1 MVESIQVI
9 DDGDSMAILGD
20 LEAIDGFL
28 QSHHLQSLAEPIN
41 PHTDRGYL
49 SGMVAQVLGD
59 RALSGKWVR
68 QDGKVPKAL
77 SQYDLH
83 RDQRTGLSA
92 GTVLVKDGEE
102 AQGGQR
108 FLDGW
113 KSALSP
119 VMLTN
124 IGALIT
130 QYELQQT
137 MQAMVEYLR
146 RIHKHVDDILRAQR
160 DTVLTNMVGVN
171 LVIEDALA
179 ARNQIGHVSQTT
191 WDKVQATSLAIAQTQ
206 AYAIRQIN
214 VITEKIGDGSGVHDL
229 GTDMGNYRDQ
239 INEWLA
245 VLARSLQLQDAS
257 TILELDRVAQVE
269 PDELDQHRQ
278 AVKTAR
284 EHRVRVISE
293 NADHLLK
300 QLDQTAEKANKEV
313 LLHPQ
318 QSPRIV
324 DYCNLIKQ
332 DMAEFGQGIGLDR
345 SSDPLTSRPWLDAA
359 RDTTSQIME
368 TSREGVDTA
377 RNIGGQVLGKTLK
390 GVSTAWD
397 LSGQALD
404 RTKGGVDNARDLGDQ
419 ALNQAKELGGRIAGS
434 VSRQSSEILHN
445 ANLKKRITHLFHS
458 DEHNQDPQ

>member
-9 DDGDSMAILGD
+9 DDGDSMALLGD

-59 RALSGKWVR
+59 RAISGKWVR
-68 QDGKVPKAL
+68 QDGKAPKTL

-92 GTVLVKDGEE
+92 GTVLVKDGGE

-108 FLDGW
+108 FLGGVE
-113 KSALSP
+113 SALSP
-119 VMLTN
+119 VLLTS

-137 MQAMVEYLR
+137 MQAMVKYLQ
-146 RIHKHVDDILRAQR
+146 RIDRHVGDILRAQR
-160 DTVLTNMVGVN
+160 DTVLTNMVGAN

-191 WDKVQATSLAIAQTQ
+191 WDKVQATSLAIAQAQ
-206 AYAIRQIN
+206 AYAIRQIDD
-214 VITEKIGDGSGVHDL
+214 ITEKMGDGSGAHDP

-245 VLARSLQLQDAS
+245 VLAGSLRLQDAG

-269 PDELDQHRQ
+269 PDELDQHRR
-278 AVKTAR
+278 AAKTSR
-284 EHRVRVISE
+284 EHRVRVISD

-300 QLDQTAEKANKEV
+300 QVDQTAEKANQEV

-345 SSDPLTSRPWLDAA
+345 SSDPLISRPWLDAA
-359 RDTTSQIME
+359 RDTTFRIME
-368 TSREGVDTA
+368 TSREGIDTA
-377 RNIGGQVLGKTLK
+377 RNIGGQVLGKTLE
-390 GVSTAWD
+390 GASAAWD
-397 LSGQALD
+397 LSGQVLD

-419 ALNQAKELGGRIAGS
+419 ALNQAKELSGRIADS
-434 VSRQSSEILHN
+434 VSRQSSEILHTVN
-445 ANLKKRITHLFHS
+445 PKKRITHLFHP
-458 DEHNQDPQ
+458 DGHNQDPQ

>member
-146 RIHKHVDDILRAQR
+146 RIDKHVDDILRAQR

-179 ARNQIGHVSQTT
+179 ARNQIGHVSQTI

-245 VLARSLQLQDAS
+245 VLARSLQLQDAI

-404 RTKGGVDNARDLGDQ
+404 RTKGGVDNARGLGDQ

>member
-9 DDGDSMAILGD
+9 DDGDSMALLGD

-59 RALSGKWVR
+59 RAISGKWVR
-68 QDGKVPKAL
+68 QDGKAPKTL

-92 GTVLVKDGEE
+92 GTVLVKDGGE
-102 AQGGQR
+102 AQAGQR
-108 FLDGW
+108 FLGGVE
-113 KSALSP
+113 SALSP
-119 VMLTN
+119 VLLTS

-137 MQAMVEYLR
+137 MQAMVKYLQ
-146 RIHKHVDDILRAQR
+146 RIDRHVDDILRAQR
-160 DTVLTNMVGVN
+160 DTVLTNMVGAN

-206 AYAIRQIN
+206 AYAIRQIDD
-214 VITEKIGDGSGVHDL
+214 ITEKMGDGSGAHDP

-245 VLARSLQLQDAS
+245 VLAGSLRLQDAG

-269 PDELDQHRQ
+269 PDELDQHRR
-278 AVKTAR
+278 AAKTSR
-284 EHRVRVISE
+284 EHRVRVISD

-300 QLDQTAEKANKEV
+300 QVDQTAEKANQEV

-345 SSDPLTSRPWLDAA
+345 SSDPLISRPWLDAA
-359 RDTTSQIME
+359 RDTTFRIME

-377 RNIGGQVLGKTLK
+377 RNIGGQVLGKTLE
-390 GVSTAWD
+390 GASAAWD
-397 LSGQALD
+397 LSGQVLD

-419 ALNQAKELGGRIAGS
+419 ALNQAKELSGRIADS
-434 VSRQSSEILHN
+434 VSRQSSEILHTVN
-445 ANLKKRITHLFHS
+445 PKKRITHLFHP
-458 DEHNQDPQ
+458 DGHNQDPQ

>member
-9 DDGDSMAILGD
+9 DDGDSMALLGD

-59 RALSGKWVR
+59 RAISGKWVR
-68 QDGKVPKAL
+68 QDGKAPKTL

-92 GTVLVKDGEE
+92 GTVLVKDGGE
-102 AQGGQR
+102 AQAGQR
-108 FLDGW
+108 FLGGVE
-113 KSALSP
+113 SALSP
-119 VMLTN
+119 VLLTS

-137 MQAMVEYLR
+137 MQAMVKYLQ
-146 RIHKHVDDILRAQR
+146 RIDRHVDDILRAQR
-160 DTVLTNMVGVN
+160 DTVLTNMVGAN

-206 AYAIRQIN
+206 AYAIRQIDD
-214 VITEKIGDGSGVHDL
+214 ITEKMGDGSGAHDP

-245 VLARSLQLQDAS
+245 VLAGSLRLQDAG

-269 PDELDQHRQ
+269 PDELDQHRR
-278 AVKTAR
+278 AAKTSR
-284 EHRVRVISE
+284 EHRVRVISD

-300 QLDQTAEKANKEV
+300 QVDQTAEKANQEV

-345 SSDPLTSRPWLDAA
+345 SSDPLISRPWLDAA
-359 RDTTSQIME
+359 RDTTFRIME
-368 TSREGVDTA
+368 TSREGIDTA
-377 RNIGGQVLGKTLK
+377 RNIGGQVLGKTLE
-390 GVSTAWD
+390 GASAAWD
-397 LSGQALD
+397 LSGQVLD

-419 ALNQAKELGGRIAGS
+419 ALNQAKELSGRIADS
-434 VSRQSSEILHN
+434 VSRQSSEILHTVN
-445 ANLKKRITHLFHS
+445 PKKRITHLFHP
-458 DEHNQDPQ
+458 DGHNQDPQ

>member
-9 DDGDSMAILGD
+9 DDGDSMALLGD

-59 RALSGKWVR
+59 RAISGKWVR
-68 QDGKVPKAL
+68 QDGKAPKTL

-92 GTVLVKDGEE
+92 GTVLVKDGGE
-102 AQGGQR
+102 AQAGQR
-108 FLDGW
+108 FLGGVE
-113 KSALSP
+113 SALSP
-119 VMLTN
+119 VLLTS

-137 MQAMVEYLR
+137 MQAMVKYLQ
-146 RIHKHVDDILRAQR
+146 RIDRHVDDILRAQR
-160 DTVLTNMVGVN
+160 DTVLTNMVGAN

-206 AYAIRQIN
+206 AYAIRQIDD
-214 VITEKIGDGSGVHDL
+214 ITEKMGDGSGAHDP

-245 VLARSLQLQDAS
+245 VLAGSLRLQDAG

-345 SSDPLTSRPWLDAA
+345 SSDPLISRPWLDAA
-359 RDTTSQIME
+359 RDTTFRIME

-377 RNIGGQVLGKTLK
+377 RNIGGQVLGKTLE
-390 GVSTAWD
+390 GASAAWD
-397 LSGQALD
+397 LSGQVLD

-419 ALNQAKELGGRIAGS
+419 ALNQAKELSGRIADS
-434 VSRQSSEILHN
+434 VSRQSSEILHTVN
-445 ANLKKRITHLFHS
+445 PKKRITHLFHP
-458 DEHNQDPQ
+458 DGHNQDPQ